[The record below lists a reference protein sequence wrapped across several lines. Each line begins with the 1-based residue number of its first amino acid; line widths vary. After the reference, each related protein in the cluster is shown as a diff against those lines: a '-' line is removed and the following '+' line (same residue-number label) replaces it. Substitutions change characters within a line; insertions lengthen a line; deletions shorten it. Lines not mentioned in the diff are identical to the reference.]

1 MSQIVSSSRRWSNTT
16 KLVVTLTLIAI
27 VAGLAIRFNTYLGP
41 LLLAFILSYLLYPV
55 VMILRRW
62 LGVSWR
68 LTVTLVYLTILIV
81 LLGLLTWG
89 GITLV
94 NQVQGLIKFL
104 QNAIANIPGLL
115 EQVSRWSFEIGT
127 LRVDFSQLDWQA
139 LGSQIL
145 SVVQPLISQAGGLVG
160 SIAGGAV
167 STLGW
172 IAFVL
177 IISYFILA
185 ETEGVSSRLINVEIP
200 GYGEDLRRMRSE
212 LGRIWNAFLRGQ
224 MILFVLT
231 ILIYTVLLGVLGVR
245 FFLGLAV
252 LAGLAR
258 FVPYVGPAVTWTAY
272 GLVGYFQGYT
282 ILGLSSLTYVLI
294 ILGLAIVLDSA
305 IDYLITPRL
314 MGASLRVHPAGV
326 LVAALIGA
334 SLLGIA
340 GVVLAAPVLASAKLF
355 LNYVLRKLS
364 DLDPWE
370 NISQNVV
377 TTDTT
382 MGWWR
387 IMAGFW
393 SKIQGWIK
401 NRIGFFWKRLKTQ
414 DDLVSQVKGE
424 TNEPS

>member
-1 MSQIVSSSRRWSNTT
+1 MSQTATSPRRWSNTT
-16 KLVVTLTLIAI
+16 KLVVMLTLIAI
-27 VAGLAIRFNTYLGP
+27 IAGLAIRFNTYLGP
-41 LLLAFILSYLLYPV
+41 LLLAFILSYLFYPV
-55 VMILRRW
+55 VMTLRRW
-62 LGVSWR
+62 LGISWR
-68 LTVTLVYLTILIV
+68 LAVTLLYLTILIV

-89 GITLV
+89 GITLI
-94 NQVQGLIKFL
+94 NQIQGLIKFL
-104 QNAIANIPGLL
+104 QNAIANIPYLL
-115 EQVSRWSFEIGT
+115 EQISHWSFEVGT
-127 LRVDFSQLDWQA
+127 LRVDFNQLDWQA

-172 IAFVL
+172 TAFVL
-177 IISYFILA
+177 IISYFILT

-224 MILFVLT
+224 MILFILT
-231 ILIYTVLLGVLGVR
+231 ILIYTVLLGALGIR

-282 ILGLSSLTYVLI
+282 IFGLPPLTYVLI
-294 ILGLAIVLDSA
+294 ILGSAVVLDSA
-305 IDYLITPRL
+305 IDYLVTPRL

-355 LNYVLRKLS
+355 LNYVLRKLL

-377 TTDTT
+377 ATNAP

-387 IMAGFW
+387 LVTDFW
-393 SKIQGWIK
+393 SKTWSWVK
-401 NRIGFFWKRLKTQ
+401 NRNSFFWKRLKTQ
-414 DDLVSQVKGE
+414 DDLGSQVKGE